1 MIDSQTANNKIGLS
15 DDEIFASCCIFLAA
29 GFETSSATLSNLMYE
44 LAKHPK
50 HQDKL
55 FEEVNHYFRQE
66 PKH

>member
-55 FEEVNHYFRQE
+55 FEEVR
-66 PKH
+66 